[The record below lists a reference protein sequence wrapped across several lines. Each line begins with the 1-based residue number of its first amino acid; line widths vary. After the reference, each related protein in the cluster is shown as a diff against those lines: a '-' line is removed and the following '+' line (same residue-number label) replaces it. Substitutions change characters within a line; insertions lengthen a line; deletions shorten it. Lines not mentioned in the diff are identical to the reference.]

1 MTTQTTTRPTTL
13 GAAQVRAWMQE
24 PAGPRI
30 IDVRTP
36 TEFAGSHIP
45 GSYNVPLGLLEEHRR
60 ELSEHLDDEVVLV
73 CRSGARACRAE
84 GLLAE
89 TGLTNLHIL
98 DGGISAWEAAGGDLV
113 QGEQGWDLERQVR
126 LVAGSLVLTGILT
139 STVVPH
145 AKWLSAGIGAGLTG
159 AALSNTCAMGMLLS
173 KMPHNRRKDPKP
185 ETVFAQLRDGTATSE
200 VADAS

>member
-13 GAAQVRAWMQE
+13 GATQVRAWMQE

-30 IDVRTP
+30 VDVRTP

-98 DGGISAWEAAGGDLV
+98 DGGISAWETAGGDLV

>member
-13 GAAQVRAWMQE
+13 GATQVRAWMQE

-139 STVVPH
+139 STVVPQ

>member
-13 GAAQVRAWMQE
+13 GATQVRAWMQE

-98 DGGISAWEAAGGDLV
+98 DGGISAWETAGGDLV